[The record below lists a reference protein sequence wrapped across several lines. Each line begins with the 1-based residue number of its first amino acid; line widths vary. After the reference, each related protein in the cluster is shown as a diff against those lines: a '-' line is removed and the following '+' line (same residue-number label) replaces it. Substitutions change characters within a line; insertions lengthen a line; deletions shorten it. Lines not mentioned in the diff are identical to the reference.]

1 MINLRQRYP
10 KEAITALLF
19 LLLLVETTSV
29 ITVYSRSQPILS
41 SENGRTGDIIQVEG
55 REGDVASGYLAMLYW
70 DSVQSWDGSKGLL
83 NVSQA
88 TTSGYYNMTFKVPQ
102 AAGGPHYL
110 WVGDS
115 ETSIRVQKRFDV
127 LPTVKFNVTST
138 APTQKITL
146 KLESFS
152 SYSEIAVFLIE
163 RTENLKIGD
172 WGSTQVSNEIIGSG
186 DGVIKKFSGT
196 TQESPLKPGSIF
208 FTSDMETF
216 TDNGKGI
223 LIGDESGEGKVD
235 YVTGDYTVRFSTPPA
250 DSDPVNANY
259 DYFDDSKSLKVVD
272 TGLTADSMGSVKDT
286 VRIPF
291 TEYGEYWIA
300 AMDSMNY
307 TSVRKLAVGP
317 TLETNAKTVDV
328 GDVIRIDGSGFLS
341 GSSID
346 RDDIVLSKDG
356 WDGATCNIINHPSN
370 PIEIDGLGEI
380 TLDAVIPQVPTGNST
395 YLIDITDSNDLT
407 SSIEVFVEEL
417 AEIEVKYEYSPDTIP
432 VKVTGENY
440 PPESPVKIKFQD
452 LENLQILPVK
462 TISSNNDG
470 SFKTSFNVHTSKD
483 ASYMVIAESEEY
495 NIRAEG
501 KLVICSLMVSLS
513 SYEGAPEEKVTLK
526 GSSFSSGY
534 YWSASF
540 GSTNLYDAEEAKV
553 NNKGVIKIKSRDPTF
568 LVPEA
573 TSGTYIVT
581 VRDLYSGRFAEIEFE
596 VTGEEAEVK
605 NTEYPVAEIVA
616 PSKVSLGEEVLLNGS
631 LSYDPDGV
639 IMSYDWRLGDGA
651 TGTGTRVKHTYK
663 TPGTYTVTLEVTDNM
678 GARSKTTKNIEVM
691 DKTTAV
697 DFSVDKSLGK
707 EPLKVTFTDET
718 YSLTEITEWT
728 WDLGDGS
735 TSSQQHPAHV
745 YMDNG
750 TYSISLQVRDSDGE
764 IYEKTIPDIVIVEPA
779 DYDSGVISYAEIIYP
794 VGEVSAKPAA
804 SNFDYLNEQGDLVYV
819 KTIIESNI
827 ITAVTLN
834 GDPLMTLELQ
844 RNSEFNEL
852 FEGNFQ
858 IPPNTPDGL
867 YPLKIRALDQE
878 GNLYKKQVFL
888 KISSTYEQFNIPLQD
903 GWVSFELPFDTPELS
918 GDILQITQHEVEL
931 NERLTQLHPE
941 HIVQFKKPVVES
953 IWTLDLEKGFIFYD
967 PVSCSGD
974 LKSIKAG
981 QECWAFVS
989 DYPSENMFLTITRDP
1004 GV

>member
-1 MINLRQRYP
+1 M
-10 KEAITALLF
+10 
-19 LLLLVETTSV
+19 
-29 ITVYSRSQPILS
+29 
-41 SENGRTGDIIQVEG
+41 
-55 REGDVASGYLAMLYW
+55 
-70 DSVQSWDGSKGLL
+70 
-83 NVSQA
+83 
-88 TTSGYYNMTFKVPQ
+88 
-102 AAGGPHYL
+102 
-110 WVGDS
+110 
-115 ETSIRVQKRFDV
+115 
-127 LPTVKFNVTST
+127 
-138 APTQKITL
+138 
-146 KLESFS
+146 
-152 SYSEIAVFLIE
+152 
-163 RTENLKIGD
+163 
-172 WGSTQVSNEIIGSG
+172 
-186 DGVIKKFSGT
+186 
-196 TQESPLKPGSIF
+196 
-208 FTSDMETF
+208 
-216 TDNGKGI
+216 
-223 LIGDESGEGKVD
+223 
-235 YVTGDYTVRFSTPPA
+235 
-250 DSDPVNANY
+250 
-259 DYFDDSKSLKVVD
+259 
-272 TGLTADSMGSVKDT
+272 
-286 VRIPF
+286 
-291 TEYGEYWIA
+291 
-300 AMDSMNY
+300 
-307 TSVRKLAVGP
+307 
-317 TLETNAKTVDV
+317 
-328 GDVIRIDGSGFLS
+328 
-341 GSSID
+341 
-346 RDDIVLSKDG
+346 
-356 WDGATCNIINHPSN
+356 
-370 PIEIDGLGEI
+370 
-380 TLDAVIPQVPTGNST
+380 
-395 YLIDITDSNDLT
+395 
-407 SSIEVFVEEL
+407 
-417 AEIEVKYEYSPDTIP
+417 
-432 VKVTGENY
+432 
-440 PPESPVKIKFQD
+440 
-452 LENLQILPVK
+452 
-462 TISSNNDG
+462 
-470 SFKTSFNVHTSKD
+470 
-483 ASYMVIAESEEY
+483 
-495 NIRAEG
+495 
-501 KLVICSLMVSLS
+501 
-513 SYEGAPEEKVTLK
+513 
-526 GSSFSSGY
+526 
-534 YWSASF
+534 
-540 GSTNLYDAEEAKV
+540 
-553 NNKGVIKIKSRDPTF
+553 
-568 LVPEA
+568 
-573 TSGTYIVT
+573 
-581 VRDLYSGRFAEIEFE
+581 
-596 VTGEEAEVK
+596 
-605 NTEYPVAEIVA
+605 A

-728 WDLGDGS
+728 WDFGDGS

-750 TYSISLQVRDSDGE
+750 TYSISLQVRDSEGE
-764 IYEKTIPDIVIVEPA
+764 IFEKTIPDIVIVEPA

-794 VGEVSAKPAA
+794 VGEVSAKSAA

-941 HIVQFKKPVVES
+941 HIVQFKKPTVES
-953 IWTLDLEKGFIFYD
+953 IWALDPERGFIFYD
-967 PVSCSGD
+967 PVSRSGD

-989 DYPSENMFLTITRDP
+989 DCPSENMFLTIIRDP